1 MPDQFR
7 SGIVLK
13 NMMILAIIYCI
24 PVFIL
29 TCAFLKDVV
38 NGWFKDFNKLE
49 IILLY
54 IFGCLLWPIGLI
66 IGLTEYLL
74 ENMALKRK
82 TEKESKREMV
92 CKVLEELKIG

>member
-24 PVFIL
+24 PIFTL
-29 TCAFLKDVV
+29 TCAFLKAVA
-38 NGWFKDFNKLE
+38 NGWFKGFSKLAV
-49 IILLY
+49 ISVY
-54 IFGCLLWPIGLI
+54 IFGCVLCPIGLI
-66 IGLTEYLL
+66 IGLNECLL

-92 CKVLEELKIG
+92 CKVLEELKLR